1 MDEVTH
7 TILEQPNGGFG
18 GLGSGF
24 VGGISGLQQRII
36 LNSHHKSLVL
46 TSGIEQTYIQHLSPI
61 AV

>member
-24 VGGISGLQQRII
+24 VGGIIGGML
-36 LNSHHKSLVL
+36 
-46 TSGIEQTYIQHLSPI
+46 G
-61 AV
+61 